1 MEVEL
6 PHPVGVV
13 VAHGLRDDPK
23 FCRDFLG
30 TVAFGYRLKDLNFT
44 VDEEIWRILQ
54 WSNLIGDDVAQE
66 RRDCALDSAPS
77 APGTPDP
84 LLSPC
89 VDGAPQPARRIVCS
103 RPRVPRAP
111 TVLPHP
117 NMVLGS

>member
-30 TVAFGYRLKDLNFT
+30 TVAFGYRLKDLKFT

-54 WSNLIGDDVAQE
+54 WSIRIGDDVAHE
-66 RRDCALDSAPS
+66 RRDCVLIFNYGNALHLNGFSPPAPNFGASRWWAGRDSNPE
-77 APGTPDP
+77 
-84 LLSPC
+84 
-89 VDGAPQPARRIVCS
+89 
-103 RPRVPRAP
+103 P
-111 TVLPHP
+111 TT
-117 NMVLGS
+117 

>member
-66 RRDCALDSAPS
+66 RRDCALIFNYGNALHLNGFSPS
-77 APGTPDP
+77 APNF
-84 LLSPC
+84 
-89 VDGAPQPARRIVCS
+89 GA
-103 RPRVPRAP
+103 
-111 TVLPHP
+111 L
-117 NMVLGS
+117 